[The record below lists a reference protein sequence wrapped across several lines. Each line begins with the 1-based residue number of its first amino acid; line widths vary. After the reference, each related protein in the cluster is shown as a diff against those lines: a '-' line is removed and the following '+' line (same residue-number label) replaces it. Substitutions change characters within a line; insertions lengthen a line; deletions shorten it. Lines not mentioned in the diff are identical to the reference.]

1 MARKHFDSNKICGFH
16 HVAVDCTLELQR
28 LPKWSNRSHSKNV
41 PKLEPDLQNKV
52 QSTPT
57 WLQGKKQQQNQKGWF
72 SGSHET
78 LSACLFMSIILMST
92 RWFNTSRIQVQQP
105 SLLTFC
111 RIPQMPNGVAWCS
124 QRTARQQPGR
134 CIKRTSDRCTSPG
147 WPVCFSYFFS

>member
-1 MARKHFDSNKICGFH
+1 MWLSSCCSRLHTGAAKATQMKQPLSLKKCAKTRTWSPKQSAINANVVAR
-16 HVAVDCTLELQR
+16 E
-28 LPKWSNRSHSKNV
+28 
-41 PKLEPDLQNKV
+41 
-52 QSTPT
+52 
-57 WLQGKKQQQNQKGWF
+57 KKQQQNQKGWF

-147 WPVCFSYFFS
+147 WPVCFSYFFISFIEFHMRS